1 MSAYDF
7 RGRGKRNR
15 AAFKEADD
23 EVNTCIRFAGGL
35 FRGALRDVTNAAR
48 RREAAPTAASD
59 VGLEASVEDN
69 APEDGGDVAVE
80 ASAASDAP
88 KDGGDVAVEAS
99 AASDAPKD
107 GGDVGL
113 EASAASDAPKD
124 GGDVAV
130 EASAASDAPEKAAA
144 CGGATTTTS
153 LALKYVER
161 AHGGGVGGAP
171 VAVEVFNAPLCAA
184 IMNDETV
191 RGVDFKSIVS
201 EIHSRVSPSALS
213 RDAFA
218 RWLARGAPMFAAT
231 GVPNLDMHDDG
242 DCRQREFRRREFRW
256 LSPLDSSES
265 FFACEQFNACAVA
278 AKALDASDDELRQ
291 ALEEVETAK
300 GANMRYYNCRG
311 CYHYRIRTDDG
322 RVFAYVGESVD
333 VERRVNEHVTA
344 LLDDG
349 RDKIQRGHALV
360 RHARKGDDD
369 VDDDNDFN
377 FRAWI
382 INWHDEASAVELA
395 KTYVETCGE
404 KSPSILEVAR
414 AIAGAGFFAEAV
426 WTAHYGTLHGH
437 TTGDGVIGMNFS
449 QPGVCHP
456 QGRGVDA
463 TDATWEQMKAKFGKT
478 TTRSGGKQ
486 PAFTCGEC
494 SREIVQGKKSYA
506 RGGDGAKRIC
516 GSCYKKALY
525 AKQPAFTCG
534 ECSREIVQGKKSH
547 PHGDGRVCKA
557 CYESYAKG
565 FRNTR

>member
-1 MSAYDF
+1 
-7 RGRGKRNR
+7 
-15 AAFKEADD
+15 
-23 EVNTCIRFAGGL
+23 
-35 FRGALRDVTNAAR
+35 
-48 RREAAPTAASD
+48 
-59 VGLEASVEDN
+59 
-69 APEDGGDVAVE
+69 
-80 ASAASDAP
+80 
-88 KDGGDVAVEAS
+88 
-99 AASDAPKD
+99 
-107 GGDVGL
+107 
-113 EASAASDAPKD
+113 
-124 GGDVAV
+124 
-130 EASAASDAPEKAAA
+130 
-144 CGGATTTTS
+144 
-153 LALKYVER
+153 
-161 AHGGGVGGAP
+161 
-171 VAVEVFNAPLCAA
+171 VEVFNARLCAA

-201 EIHSRVSPSALS
+201 EIVTRVSPSALS

-231 GVPNLDMHDDG
+231 GVPNVDMDDDG
-242 DCRQREFRRREFRW
+242 DCRQREFRRRVALDDRW
-256 LSPLDSSES
+256 LSPLKGRESS
-265 FFACEQFNACAVA
+265 FACEKFNACAVA

-291 ALEEVETAK
+291 ALEEVEGATGIAK
-300 GANMRYYNCRG
+300 MRYYNCRG
-311 CYHYRIRTDDG
+311 CYHYRIRTIDG

-333 VERRVNEHVTA
+333 VERRVNDHLTA

-414 AIAGAGFFAEAV
+414 AIAGAGFLAEAV

-456 QGRGVDA
+456 QGGGVDA

-478 TTRSGGKQ
+478 TTRSGSGM

-494 SREIVQGKKSYA
+494 SKEIVQGKKSYPH
-506 RGGDGAKRIC
+506 GGDGAKRVC
-516 GSCYKKALY
+516 HGCYQKASR

-547 PHGDGRVCKA
+547 PHGGDGDTRVCDGCYRKA
-557 CYESYAKG
+557 SRSRAKQL
-565 FRNTR
+565 